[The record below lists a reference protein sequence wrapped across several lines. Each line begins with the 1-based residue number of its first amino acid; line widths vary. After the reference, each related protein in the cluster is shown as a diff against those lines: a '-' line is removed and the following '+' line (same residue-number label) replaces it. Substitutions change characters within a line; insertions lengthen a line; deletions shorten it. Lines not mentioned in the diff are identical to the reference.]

1 MNRYRY
7 LTPVEIIEYLC
18 QGSANGFRKVFLD
31 RLEKR
36 LGLFLPAVLRDFLL
50 RAGRERVCIGEK
62 EFFTPDS
69 FRKKEGYLVI
79 GKIDG
84 AGLTGILLGD
94 MGKDNSPVYIRNIWG
109 RWDVLAESIEEYLL
123 VELDRRIRRTKIA
136 RYRNHNDYEE
146 HLSRYFYSEY
156 LLCRELSS
164 SIERS
169 EVFFPAEKWDDI
181 FPGEEDQEDN
191 GYREE
196 GGKDPED
203 RGGWGEGWE
212 DEEDLEDDG
221 DWEDEEAPE
230 DDGDWED
237 EEDPEDDDECEDC
250 TEPVIIPQELKDFL
264 FEHKVSYTAA
274 SYCIAICQEEETGVL
289 YSACFP
295 KDDQRFVSLLQ
306 VNEPCAS
313 DEARCVERLLN
324 KLAEQIHDPVMARCY
339 MNIFTLP
346 ERVRRLADEE
356 LHTWLANTI
365 GNFLDIFEKNRSWKL
380 GIRESGRFVKCSGL
394 KERYEP
400 EALPTLWYGH
410 HLKEDPRFWTPAYRR
425 GVKEEREAAPKELE
439 PFLKELIYRG
449 HDYNLLNRYA
459 FLARKITT
467 NEGYSKRTENYTEE
481 ERFALLSFYRQ
492 IADGVMERIFDC
504 LERQVFSVQV
514 GGKDFVK
521 LCSNPLAHLE
531 GWMNQ
536 YERKDLA
543 FLEEGIWK

>member
-1 MNRYRY
+1 M
-7 LTPVEIIEYLC
+7 
-18 QGSANGFRKVFLD
+18 
-31 RLEKR
+31 
-36 LGLFLPAVLRDFLL
+36 
-50 RAGRERVCIGEK
+50 
-62 EFFTPDS
+62 
-69 FRKKEGYLVI
+69 
-79 GKIDG
+79 
-84 AGLTGILLGD
+84 
-94 MGKDNSPVYIRNIWG
+94 
-109 RWDVLAESIEEYLL
+109 
-123 VELDRRIRRTKIA
+123 
-136 RYRNHNDYEE
+136 
-146 HLSRYFYSEY
+146 
-156 LLCRELSS
+156 
-164 SIERS
+164 
-169 EVFFPAEKWDDI
+169 
-181 FPGEEDQEDN
+181 
-191 GYREE
+191 
-196 GGKDPED
+196 
-203 RGGWGEGWE
+203 
-212 DEEDLEDDG
+212 
-221 DWEDEEAPE
+221 
-230 DDGDWED
+230 
-237 EEDPEDDDECEDC
+237 
-250 TEPVIIPQELKDFL
+250 
-264 FEHKVSYTAA
+264 
-274 SYCIAICQEEETGVL
+274 
-289 YSACFP
+289 
-295 KDDQRFVSLLQ
+295 
-306 VNEPCAS
+306 
-313 DEARCVERLLN
+313 N